1 MCDKCAGIDHAICR
15 FRGITRS
22 ISEQLTVARAKEV
35 IADLEA
41 LKLVLHPEQRGPRVF
56 GAGIPTGF

>member
-1 MCDKCAGIDHAICR
+1 MCDKCVGIDQAINR

-35 IADLEA
+35 IGELET
-41 LKLVLHPEQRGPRVF
+41 LKAGLHTAPGGSGVF
-56 GAGIPTGF
+56 GGEIPRGM